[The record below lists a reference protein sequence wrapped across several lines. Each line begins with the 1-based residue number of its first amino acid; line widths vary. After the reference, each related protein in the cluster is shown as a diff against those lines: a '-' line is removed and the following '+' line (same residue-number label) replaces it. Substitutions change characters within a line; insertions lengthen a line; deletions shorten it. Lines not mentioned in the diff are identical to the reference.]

1 MKFTDPAATIRLAKR
16 PATWLAMLG
25 PAGLSPA
32 APATV
37 GSALICA
44 IGWFTPV
51 PTLPMFFALLVV
63 GTAIAVWAAG
73 EGELDLGHDAG
84 PICIDE
90 AIGQAIALLFCPH
103 RASAFMAAFVLFRL
117 FDVWKP
123 LGARQAQH
131 LPGGWGIVADDVIA
145 GIVSMATLHV
155 LLLLQARMG
164 FAIV

>member
-1 MKFTDPAATIRLAKR
+1 MKFTDPAATIRSAKR

-25 PAGLSPA
+25 PAGLSPV
-32 APATV
+32 APATA
-37 GSALICA
+37 GSALIAA

-51 PTLPMFFALLVV
+51 PSLPVYFALLLV

-73 EGELDLGHDAG
+73 EGERDLGHDAG

-90 AIGQAIALLFCPH
+90 AIGMAIALLFCPH
-103 RASAFMAAFVLFRL
+103 RITAFVAAFVLFRL

-123 LGARQAQH
+123 LGAREAQH
-131 LPGGWGIVADDVIA
+131 LPGGYGIVADDVIA

-155 LLLLQARMG
+155 LLLLQMKLG
-164 FAIV
+164 WSYI